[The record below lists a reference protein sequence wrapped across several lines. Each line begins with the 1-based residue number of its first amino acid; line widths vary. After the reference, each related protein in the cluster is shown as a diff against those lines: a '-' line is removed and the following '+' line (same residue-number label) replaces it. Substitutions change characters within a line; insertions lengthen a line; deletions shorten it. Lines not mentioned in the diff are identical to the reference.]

1 MTENIFETQYDITKK
16 SKLRK
21 FYDSNKILIYSS
33 ILIVIIFFVSL
44 SLYLGNKEKKR
55 TLLSENYV
63 QAKIYL
69 ENGKKVEAINLLR
82 SVIFA
87 NDSTYSPLC
96 FFVILNQDLISDFK
110 EISILFEHLL
120 ENNKFD
126 KEIRNLLVYKK
137 ALFDSNFVDESEL
150 LKGIEPLLNTQETL
164 WRPHALLL
172 LGDYFV
178 SKGEY
183 LKAREFYIQI
193 LSISNLHKDLYYQAK
208 SQLEFIAND

>member
-1 MTENIFETQYDITKK
+1 MTENLFEAQYNITKK
-16 SKLRK
+16 SKLKR
-21 FYDSNKILIYSS
+21 FYESNKILIYSS
-33 ILIVIIFFVSL
+33 VLILIIFFVSIGFYFE
-44 SLYLGNKEKKR
+44 SKEKKR
-55 TLLSENYV
+55 ILLSENYV

-69 ENGKKVEAINLLR
+69 ENEKKIEAINILK

-96 FFVILNQDLISDFK
+96 FFLILNQGLISDFK

-137 ALFDSNFVDESEL
+137 ALFDSNFVSESEL
-150 LKGIEPLLNTQETL
+150 LKGMKPLLSTQETL
-164 WRPHALLL
+164 WKPHALLL
-172 LGDYFV
+172 LGDYFM
-178 SKGEY
+178 SKGEH

-193 LSISNLHKDLYYQAK
+193 LSISNLHKDLYLQAK
-208 SQLEFIAND
+208 SQLELITND

>member
-1 MTENIFETQYDITKK
+1 MTENLFETQYNITKK
-16 SKLRK
+16 SKLKR
-21 FYDSNKILIYSS
+21 FYESNKILIYSS
-33 ILIVIIFFVSL
+33 VLILIIFFVSI
-44 SLYLGNKEKKR
+44 SLYLESKEKKR
-55 TLLSENYV
+55 ILLSENYV

-69 ENGKKVEAINLLR
+69 ENGKKIEAINILK

-96 FFVILNQDLISDFK
+96 FFLILNQDLISDFK

-137 ALFDSNFVDESEL
+137 ALFDSNFVSESEL
-150 LKGIEPLLNTQETL
+150 LKGMEPLLNTQETL
-164 WRPHALLL
+164 WKPHALLL
-172 LGDYFV
+172 LGD
-178 SKGEY
+178 Y

-193 LSISNLHKDLYYQAK
+193 LTISNLHKDLYYQAK
-208 SQLEFIAND
+208 SQLEFITND

>member
-1 MTENIFETQYDITKK
+1 MPENFIKDQYDITKK
-16 SKLRK
+16 TKIIK
-21 FYDSNKILIYSS
+21 FYELNKIYIFSS
-33 ILIVIIFFVSL
+33 VLILIILFGSL
-44 SLYLGNKEKKR
+44 SFYLESKKNKKI
-55 TLLSENYV
+55 LLSENYV

-69 ENGKKVEAINLLR
+69 ENGKKVEAINILK

-96 FFVILNQDLISDFK
+96 FFLILNQDLISDFR

-137 ALFDSNFVDESEL
+137 ALFDSNFVNESEL
-150 LKGIEPLLNTQETL
+150 LKGIKPLLNTQETL
-164 WRPHALLL
+164 WKPHALLL

-183 LKAREFYIQI
+183 
-193 LSISNLHKDLYYQAK
+193 
-208 SQLEFIAND
+208 

>member
-1 MTENIFETQYDITKK
+1 MKENLFEAQYNITKK
-16 SKLRK
+16 SKLKR
-21 FYDSNKILIYSS
+21 FYESNKILIYSS
-33 ILIVIIFFVSL
+33 VLFLIIFFVSI
-44 SLYLGNKEKKR
+44 SLYLESKEKKR
-55 TLLSENYV
+55 ILLSENYV

-69 ENGKKVEAINLLR
+69 ENGKKIEAINILK

-96 FFVILNQDLISDFK
+96 FFLILNQDLISDFK

-137 ALFDSNFVDESEL
+137 ALFDSNFVNESEL
-150 LKGIEPLLNTQETL
+150 LRGMEPLLNTQETL
-164 WRPHALLL
+164 WKPHALLL
-172 LGDYFV
+172 LGDYFM

-193 LSISNLHKDLYYQAK
+193 LSISNLHKDLYHQAK
-208 SQLEFIAND
+208 SQLEFITND

>member
-1 MTENIFETQYDITKK
+1 MTENLFETQYNITKK
-16 SKLRK
+16 SKLKK

-33 ILIVIIFFVSL
+33 VLIIIIFFVSL

-55 TLLSENYV
+55 ILLSENYI

-69 ENGKKVEAINLLR
+69 ENGKKVEAINILK

-96 FFVILNQDLISDFK
+96 FFLILNQDLISDFK
-110 EISILFEHLL
+110 EISFLFEHLL

-126 KEIRNLLVYKK
+126 KEIKNLLVYKK
-137 ALFDSNFVDESEL
+137 ALFDSNFVNESEL
-150 LKGIEPLLNTQETL
+150 LKGIKPILNTQETL
-164 WRPHALLL
+164 WKSHALLL

-183 LKAREFYIQI
+183 LKAKEFYIQI

>member
-1 MTENIFETQYDITKK
+1 MTENLFETQYNITKK
-16 SKLRK
+16 SKLKK

-44 SLYLGNKEKKR
+44 SLYLENKERKR
-55 TLLSENYV
+55 ILLSENYV

-69 ENGKKVEAINLLR
+69 ENGKKVEAINILK

-96 FFVILNQDLISDFK
+96 FFLILNQDLISDFK
-110 EISILFEHLL
+110 EISTLFEHLL

-137 ALFDSNFVDESEL
+137 ALFDSNFVSESEL
-150 LKGIEPLLNTQETL
+150 LKGMKPLLNTQETL
-164 WRPHALLL
+164 WKSHALLL
-172 LGDYFV
+172 LGDYFM

-208 SQLEFIAND
+208 SQLELITND

>member
-1 MTENIFETQYDITKK
+1 MKENLFEAQYNITKK
-16 SKLRK
+16 SKLKK
-21 FYDSNKILIYSS
+21 FYELNKIVIYSS
-33 ILIVIIFFVSL
+33 VLILIIFFVSI
-44 SLYLGNKEKKR
+44 SLYFESKEKKR
-55 TLLSENYV
+55 ILLSENYV
-63 QAKIYL
+63 KAKIYL
-69 ENGKKVEAINLLR
+69 ENGKKIEAINILK

-96 FFVILNQDLISDFK
+96 FFLILNQDLISDFK
-110 EISILFEHLL
+110 EISILFDHLL

-137 ALFDSNFVDESEL
+137 ALFDSNFVSESEL

-164 WRPHALLL
+164 WRPHVLLL

-183 LKAREFYIQI
+183 LKAKEFYIQI

-208 SQLEFIAND
+208 SQLEFITND

>member
-1 MTENIFETQYDITKK
+1 MKENLFEAQYNITKK
-16 SKLRK
+16 SKLKR
-21 FYDSNKILIYSS
+21 FYESNKILIYSS
-33 ILIVIIFFVSL
+33 VLILIIFFVSI
-44 SLYLGNKEKKR
+44 SLYLASKEKKR
-55 TLLSENYV
+55 ILLSENYV

-69 ENGKKVEAINLLR
+69 ENGKKVEAANILK

-96 FFVILNQDLISDFK
+96 FFLILNQDLISDFK

-137 ALFDSNFVDESEL
+137 ALFDSNFVNESEL
-150 LKGIEPLLNTQETL
+150 LKEIKPLLNTQETL
-164 WRPHALLL
+164 WKPHALLL
-172 LGDYFV
+172 LGDYFM
-178 SKGEY
+178 SKGEH